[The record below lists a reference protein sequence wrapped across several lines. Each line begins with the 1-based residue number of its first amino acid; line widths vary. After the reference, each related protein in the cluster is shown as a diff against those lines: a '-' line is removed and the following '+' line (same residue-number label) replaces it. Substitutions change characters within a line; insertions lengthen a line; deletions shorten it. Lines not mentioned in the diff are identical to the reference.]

1 MLCAVL
7 DMKCLNHM
15 SELKNKV
22 VLVVG
27 GGTGIGLGIG
37 EAFARE
43 GAKVV
48 LAGRTQA
55 SLDAAKALPEVGAS
69 FLTKTADAVD
79 RKSIAELVSFT
90 EENLG
95 PIDVLV
101 YSAGMNVPQRSF
113 AELEPEEFDQIMNVN
128 ATGAFNCIHAVLAG
142 MRKRGAGLILNVVS
156 IAGLRNLKLAGLGY
170 CASKFAQSSIGR
182 FANLEALE
190 DGVAITNIYPGET
203 NTPILD
209 KRPVPPPADKRAKM
223 VHPEDIGAMA
233 VAVAKL
239 PARATVPE
247 IVVTPRHMPLN

>member
-1 MLCAVL
+1 
-7 DMKCLNHM
+7 M
-15 SELKNKV
+15 SDLKDKV

-43 GAKVV
+43 GAQVV

-55 SLDAAKALPEVGAS
+55 SLDAAKALPEVGDR
-69 FLTKTADAVD
+69 FLIKTADAVD
-79 RKSIAELVSFT
+79 RQSVADLVSWT
-90 EENLG
+90 EEQCG
-95 PIDVLV
+95 AIDILV
-101 YSAGMNVPQRSF
+101 FSAGTNVPKRSF
-113 AELEPEEFDQIMNVN
+113 ADLDPNEFDQVMNVN
-128 ATGAFNCIHAVLAG
+128 ATGAFNCIHAVLAD
-142 MRKRGAGLILNVVS
+142 MRKRGAGLIINVISV
-156 IAGLRNLKLAGLGY
+156 AGLRNLQLAGLAY

-190 DGVAITNIYPGET
+190 DGVAVTNLYPGET

-209 KRPVPPPADKRAKM
+209 KRPVVPPAEKRAKM

-247 IVVTPRHMPLN
+247 IVVTPRHMPIN

>member
-1 MLCAVL
+1 
-7 DMKCLNHM
+7 M
-15 SELKNKV
+15 SELAGKV

-43 GAKVV
+43 GARVI

-55 SLDAAKALPEVGAS
+55 SLDAAKQLPEVGEK

-79 RKSIAELVSFT
+79 RQSIAELVAWT
-90 EENLG
+90 EEQAG
-95 PIDVLV
+95 PLDVLV

-113 AELEPEEFDQIMNVN
+113 AELSPEEFDQIMNVN
-128 ATGAFNCIHAVLAG
+128 ATGAFNCIHAVLPG
-142 MRKRGAGLILNVVS
+142 MRERKAGLILNVVS
-156 IAGLRNLKLAGLGY
+156 VAGLRNLKLAGLGY

-182 FANLEALE
+182 FGNLEALE

-209 KRPVPPPADKRAKM
+209 KRPVPPPAEKRAKM

-247 IVVTPRHMPLN
+247 IVVTPRHMPIN